1 LLVKMNRQEF
11 ESLDLKK
18 LGWRCMAP
26 IMEPLC
32 GKNPSEK
39 TQVYSELTGGQQ
51 VLFMFYA
58 YYNHAYKSIAEFY
71 FGGVLIILL
80 NRKCGPRS
88 KPSYKIF
95 KTVIYCGYFKRQKQC
110 FRGGLIQEVLMPLM
124 FHRAPSKMIYRS

>member
-11 ESLDLKK
+11 ESLDLKE

-26 IMEPLC
+26 IMEPLR

-71 FGGVLIILL
+71 WWSAYYFAQPKMWSEIKTKLQDFQNGDLL
-80 NRKCGPRS
+80 R
-88 KPSYKIF
+88 
-95 KTVIYCGYFKRQKQC
+95 
-110 FRGGLIQEVLMPLM
+110 LL
-124 FHRAPSKMIYRS
+124 